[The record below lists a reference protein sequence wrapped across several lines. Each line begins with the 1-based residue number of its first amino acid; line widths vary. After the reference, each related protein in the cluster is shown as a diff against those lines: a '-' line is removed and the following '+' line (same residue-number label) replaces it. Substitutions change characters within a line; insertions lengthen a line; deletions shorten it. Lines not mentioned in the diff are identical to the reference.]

1 VEWTTASPRI
11 DHYLLVVTL
20 ALIVSVPLGLRVVA
34 DVVPTKADDA
44 SYLPSLEASRPRQPF
59 RRAPLDDLKT
69 LKPTYVFIGDSMLG
83 TRIDEVHL
91 SVRMDYKTNARLFH
105 PATGPAWWYLAF
117 KNYLVASGEKP
128 EMTFV
133 FFRDYQL
140 TDTMFRLGEQFRFSL
155 DEVAL
160 DTEPTLDAIVAAN
173 VRGPYYRV
181 HRTIDRLYEA
191 DRLHTWVEPRVLA
204 APAYLVTDDHPAEF
218 PRQVNTLFEL
228 DRLRPFTAADIA
240 QMDEAQADFETRLPL
255 SILPPL
261 VKLARANGLRLCFVR
276 VKRRPGPDGVT
287 TAQPE
292 VLRRYIADLQHW
304 LASQGQ
310 YFIDDTDDPQ
320 LTIDMYADGDHVNR
334 DSRDRY
340 TDMFL
345 AKAQQLAR

>member
-1 VEWTTASPRI
+1 
-11 DHYLLVVTL
+11 
-20 ALIVSVPLGLRVVA
+20 
-34 DVVPTKADDA
+34 
-44 SYLPSLEASRPRQPF
+44 
-59 RRAPLDDLKT
+59 
-69 LKPTYVFIGDSMLG
+69 
-83 TRIDEVHL
+83 
-91 SVRMDYKTNARLFH
+91 
-105 PATGPAWWYLAF
+105 
-117 KNYLVASGEKP
+117 
-128 EMTFV
+128 
-133 FFRDYQL
+133 
-140 TDTMFRLGEQFRFSL
+140 
-155 DEVAL
+155 
-160 DTEPTLDAIVAAN
+160 
-173 VRGPYYRV
+173 
-181 HRTIDRLYEA
+181 
-191 DRLHTWVEPRVLA
+191 
-204 APAYLVTDDHPAEF
+204 
-218 PRQVNTLFEL
+218 
-228 DRLRPFTAADIA
+228 
-240 QMDEAQADFETRLPL
+240 MDEAQADFETRLPL